1 MESTVVLIDIL
12 GAGALLIWGL
22 RMVKTGVTRAFG
34 VQLRL
39 WIGRGTSN
47 RFVSFCAGL
56 FATLLL
62 QSSTATAMMTASF
75 ASRQLLTGAMGQAVM
90 LGANVGTSLV
100 AGVLALD
107 VHWLAPLFV
116 LAGVATFKLNE
127 GSKGKGIGRAL
138 LGLGLMLVALRL
150 LGEATDP
157 IRESTTIALIL
168 NALSGAPL
176 FALILSA
183 GLAVLASSSLA
194 VVLLVMSLASAGTM
208 DHGLALVLVAGANL
222 GGAVPPLL
230 ATMGEGVLA
239 RRVTVS
245 NLCVRACGSL
255 CVLVAAGALAPPLA
269 GLMAD
274 PASFV
279 VGAHIGFNIALA
291 LIFLPLVDPLSRLF
305 ARLMPEVATGQGV
318 GPRFL
323 DNAGLEDPV
332 VALSTAARETLRI
345 GDTVIEMLETSL
357 NTLRSNDAKG
367 CASVKLLDDKVDAL
381 QEAVKI
387 YLARFTSGDIE
398 DAEMRRATEILS
410 YAINLEHIGDIVDH
424 GLNDLASRKIKGHL
438 AFSGEGFHEIEAFY
452 EKTVANLRIA
462 QTIFM
467 SRDLELARRLVEV
480 KVDMRRLEQ
489 ESAARHLD
497 RIRQRRAESIETSTL
512 HLDILRDL
520 KRVNAHITSVA
531 YPILDEAG
539 QLRESRLRS
548 LDKKAS

>member
-1 MESTVVLIDIL
+1 MESTIVLIDIL

-34 VQLRL
+34 AQLRI
-39 WIGRGTSN
+39 WIGRGTAN
-47 RFVSFCAGL
+47 RFVSFFAGL

-75 ASRQLLTGAMGQAVM
+75 ASRELLTGAMGQAVM

-100 AGVLALD
+100 SGVLALD

-116 LAGVATFKLNE
+116 LAGVAVFKL
-127 GSKGKGIGRAL
+127 SQQSRGKGIGRAL

-157 IRESTTIALIL
+157 IRQSATIALIL
-168 NALSGAPL
+168 NALAGAPL
-176 FALILSA
+176 FALILAA
-183 GLAVLASSSLA
+183 GLAILASSSLA
-194 VVLLVMSLASAGTM
+194 VVLLVMSLASAGGM

-245 NLCVRACGSL
+245 NLSVRALGAVA
-255 CVLVAAGALAPPLA
+255 VLLASGLIAPLLAPLV
-269 GLMAD
+269 AD
-274 PASFV
+274 PAGFV
-279 VGAHIGFNIALA
+279 VGAHIGFNLALA
-291 LIFLPLVDPLSRLF
+291 LVFLPLVGPISRLF
-305 ARLMPEVATGQGV
+305 ARLMPATAETQGV

-323 DNAGLEDPV
+323 DNAGLDDPV

-357 NTLRSNDAKG
+357 GTLRSNDTKG
-367 CASVKLLDDKVDAL
+367 CASVKLLDDKVDTL

-387 YLARFTSGDIE
+387 YLARFTTGDLDE
-398 DAEMRRATEILS
+398 AEMRRAGEILS

-424 GLNDLASRKIKGHL
+424 GLNDLASRKIKGRL
-438 AFSGEGFHEIEAFY
+438 TFSGEGFHEIEAFY
-452 EKTVANLRIA
+452 EKTIANLRIA

-467 SRDLELARRLVEV
+467 SRDVELARRLVEV
-480 KVDMRRLEQ
+480 KVDIRRLEQ

>member
-1 MESTVVLIDIL
+1 VESTVVLIDIL

-34 VQLRL
+34 VQLRI

-47 RFVSFCAGL
+47 RVVSFCAGL

-75 ASRQLLTGAMGQAVM
+75 ASRQLLNGAMGQAVM

-176 FALILSA
+176 FALILAA

-245 NLCVRACGSL
+245 NLSVRACGSL
-255 CVLVAAGALAPPLA
+255 CVLIAAGALAPPLA

-279 VGAHIGFNIALA
+279 VSAHIGFNIALA
-291 LIFLPLVDPLSRLF
+291 LIFLPLVGPLSRLF
-305 ARLMPEVATGQGV
+305 ARFMPEVATGQGV

>member
-34 VQLRL
+34 VQLRI

-47 RFVSFCAGL
+47 RVVSFCAGL

-75 ASRQLLTGAMGQAVM
+75 ASRQLLNGAMGQAVM

-176 FALILSA
+176 FALILAA

-245 NLCVRACGSL
+245 NLSVRACGSL
-255 CVLVAAGALAPPLA
+255 CVLIAAGALAPPLA

-279 VGAHIGFNIALA
+279 VSAHIGFNIALA
-291 LIFLPLVDPLSRLF
+291 LIFLPLVGPLSRLF
-305 ARLMPEVATGQGV
+305 ARFMPEVATGQGV

>member
-1 MESTVVLIDIL
+1 
-12 GAGALLIWGL
+12 
-22 RMVKTGVTRAFG
+22 
-34 VQLRL
+34 
-39 WIGRGTSN
+39 
-47 RFVSFCAGL
+47 
-56 FATLLL
+56 
-62 QSSTATAMMTASF
+62 
-75 ASRQLLTGAMGQAVM
+75 
-90 LGANVGTSLV
+90 
-100 AGVLALD
+100 
-107 VHWLAPLFV
+107 
-116 LAGVATFKLNE
+116 
-127 GSKGKGIGRAL
+127 
-138 LGLGLMLVALRL
+138 
-150 LGEATDP
+150 
-157 IRESTTIALIL
+157 
-168 NALSGAPL
+168 
-176 FALILSA
+176 
-183 GLAVLASSSLA
+183 
-194 VVLLVMSLASAGTM
+194 
-208 DHGLALVLVAGANL
+208 
-222 GGAVPPLL
+222 
-230 ATMGEGVLA
+230 
-239 RRVTVS
+239 
-245 NLCVRACGSL
+245 VRACGSL
-255 CVLVAAGALAPPLA
+255 CVLIAAGALAPPLA

-279 VGAHIGFNIALA
+279 VSAHIGFNIALA
-291 LIFLPLVDPLSRLF
+291 LIFLPLVGPLSRLF
-305 ARLMPEVATGQGV
+305 ARFMPEVATGQGV

>member
-1 MESTVVLIDIL
+1 VESTVVLIDIL

-291 LIFLPLVDPLSRLF
+291 LIFLPLVGPLSRLF

>member
-222 GGAVPPLL
+222 GGAMPPLL

-291 LIFLPLVDPLSRLF
+291 LIFLPLVGPLSRLF

>member
-47 RFVSFCAGL
+47 RVVSFCAGL

-291 LIFLPLVDPLSRLF
+291 LIFLPLVGPLSRLF